1 MSTAEARFPYRGV
14 KTPDLAWLSQR
25 QCAGTDTNLFFPDG
39 LTSDL
44 SDHSAHSLKY
54 KDMRYAMEVA
64 AKKVCAACPV
74 RSECLEDALII
85 KDAWGIRGGTNA
97 RERRRI
103 LKKRGEHLSVYNINT
118 ITTEIGGDE
127 VYDK

>member
-1 MSTAEARFPYRGV
+1 MSNAEARFPYRGATGV
-14 KTPDLAWLSQR
+14 PDLAWVSQR
-25 QCAGTDTNLFFPDG
+25 QCRGTDPNLFFPDG

-44 SDHSAHSLKY
+44 SDRSAHSLKY

-85 KDAWGIRGGTNA
+85 KDSWGVRGGKSA
-97 RERRRI
+97 PERRRI
-103 LKKRGEHLSVYNINT
+103 LKKRGEHLAVYNINA
-118 ITTEIGGDE
+118 IRIEA
-127 VYDK
+127 YDDGT